1 MNTKRLFI
9 MALLWGGLYQG
20 TLYADTGKEG
30 YGCAQWGMSLDQVTA
45 CLSMPT
51 CKTVS
56 TNPALLMCDETYA
69 GEAAYVG
76 YRFRNKTLYQVKIL
90 LRIDATKHHTYLQK
104 HTKVE
109 KFLKDMYGEPQE
121 KHRKTRTNPFE
132 DDAQQIAT
140 GRGYYQTLW
149 KTNETEIL
157 LSLKGEEKKLVL
169 SVQYSS
175 IAHLEAKRSE
185 KE

>member
-1 MNTKRLFI
+1 
-9 MALLWGGLYQG
+9 
-20 TLYADTGKEG
+20 
-30 YGCAQWGMSLDQVTA
+30 
-45 CLSMPT
+45 
-51 CKTVS
+51 
-56 TNPALLMCDETYA
+56 
-69 GEAAYVG
+69 
-76 YRFRNKTLYQVKIL
+76 
-90 LRIDATKHHTYLQK
+90 LQK

-109 KFLKDMYGEPQE
+109 EFLKEIYGEPRE
-121 KHRKTRTNPFE
+121 KRRKTRTNPFE

-157 LSLKGEEKKLVL
+157 LSLKGENKKLVL

-175 IAHLEAKRSE
+175 IAHREAERSE